1 MPAVFA
7 MTVRLPVDLKERL
20 RAAAARRNI
29 PETAIIIAALE
40 RELADES

>member
-20 RAAAARRNI
+20 RAAAARRGVS
-29 PETAIIIAALE
+29 ETAIIIQALE
-40 RELADES
+40 RELAE